1 MFTTKSWQP
10 LSGKLVPNNIEK
22 KEAKMFV
29 PKGMAKSIKE
39 RFGIFGF
46 LDNSFLIFVLSFFL
60 LFGAITYSREFTANQ
75 DLLNSQLE
83 AHAANKQKVLDSLT
97 KSPKLKMTRLFAMD
111 FREVWR
117 RIIVDGEYEGQD
129 KLSFLQEAAQKCNDE
144 NDSLA
149 RALRSLLKSHRDL
162 FGSDKNK
169 DLIIRFADDQA
180 FRPFG
185 INMSLTEAIARITE
199 GSDAEIQAFK
209 TIFETGQNTRGYIH
223 KLECHAE
230 AVEFIYAITD
240 IVYGVML
247 PDELSSG
254 PKRIV
259 ADPKKV
265 RLYYVRAG
273 DVIMLY
279 PNVLHSGSL
288 SVEPDR
294 SFSIVIYKKPIID
307 TKELVVKL
315 PKDWAKRQKF
325 LKIENV
331 DKYFLTLEELHIAE
345 LETNCGY
352 IADKRPLR
360 LPVWQK

>member
-1 MFTTKSWQP
+1 
-10 LSGKLVPNNIEK
+10 
-22 KEAKMFV
+22 MFV
-29 PKGMAKSIKE
+29 PKGMAKFIKE

-46 LDNSFLIFVLSFFL
+46 LDNTSLVFVLCFFL
-60 LFGAITYSREFTANQ
+60 LFGAITYSREFTTNQ

-83 AHAANKQKVLDSLT
+83 AHAANKRKVLDSLT

-129 KLSFLQEAAQKCNDE
+129 KLSFLQEAVQKCNDE

-149 RALRSLLKSHRDL
+149 RNLRALLKSHRDL
-162 FGSDKNK
+162 FGSGKNK

-259 ADPKKV
+259 ADPKKSQ
-265 RLYYVRAG
+265 A
-273 DVIMLY
+273 
-279 PNVLHSGSL
+279 VLCQSRRCDNAL
-288 SVEPDR
+288 
-294 SFSIVIYKKPIID
+294 
-307 TKELVVKL
+307 
-315 PKDWAKRQKF
+315 
-325 LKIENV
+325 
-331 DKYFLTLEELHIAE
+331 
-345 LETNCGY
+345 
-352 IADKRPLR
+352 PLR
-360 LPVWQK
+360 FT